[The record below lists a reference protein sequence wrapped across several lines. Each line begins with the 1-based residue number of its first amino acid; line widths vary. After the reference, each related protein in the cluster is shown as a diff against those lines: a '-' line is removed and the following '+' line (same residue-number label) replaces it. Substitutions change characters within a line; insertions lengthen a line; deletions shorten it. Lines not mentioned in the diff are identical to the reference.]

1 MVQQQV
7 KNRALASAT
16 ERRSVPSLYIRAE
29 SLSPMDLSLVLLSP
43 TPCWD
48 FQTASLCPPHLPSLW
63 SKGFPEL
70 FVLSLPVTSSLS
82 LPDTRASVLY
92 LTCCRDK
99 RKTSA
104 WSTIW
109 IFFLF
114 SLGKRLKM
122 PEPTKKGTSADSK
135 DEQDP
140 CSRNRACKLIWFGF
154 NSIFACLMLEGSS
167 LSS

>member
-1 MVQQQV
+1 MPTLSPLAGTAVQQQV
-7 KNRALASAT
+7 KNRVLTSAT

-48 FQTASLCPPHLPSLW
+48 LQTASLCPPHLPSLW
-63 SKGFPEL
+63 SKGFPEI

-82 LPDTRASVLY
+82 LLDARASTLY

-99 RKTSA
+99 LKTSA
-104 WSTIW
+104 RSTVW
-109 IFFLF
+109 LFFFL
-114 SLGKRLKM
+114 LEKRLKM
-122 PEPTKKGTSADSK
+122 PEPTKKGTSADSE

-140 CSRNRACKLIWFGF
+140 CSSNGACKSICMYFGP
-154 NSIFACLMLEGSS
+154 I
-167 LSS
+167 